1 MFELLQVTSDLIL
14 NDFSDLPKNR
24 WKAQRLRHR
33 QNFDLMFIHS
43 STFEKLVPRDT
54 ENDTIGCGL

>member
-1 MFELLQVTSDLIL
+1 VFELLQVTSDLIL

-43 STFEKLVPRDT
+43 STFEKLV
-54 ENDTIGCGL
+54 LS